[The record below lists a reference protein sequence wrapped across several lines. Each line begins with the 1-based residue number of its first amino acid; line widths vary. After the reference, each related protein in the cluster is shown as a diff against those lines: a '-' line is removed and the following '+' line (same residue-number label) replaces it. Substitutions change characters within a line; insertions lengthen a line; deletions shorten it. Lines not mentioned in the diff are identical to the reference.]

1 MFAESYQ
8 IISFCGLTQIETSSL
23 NHWIGIVHRFV
34 YRIILVIF
42 QKKSI
47 LVKYPFLGAIS
58 RGLGL
63 FWALL
68 FDRAEAEPILFE
80 YQRQTKNSNIL
91 HFFTLF
97 TMAGMSWNRP
107 KAYSNFYIPKSH
119 FILFSTKYCI
129 GVMNHVSLF

>member
-8 IISFCGLTQIETSSL
+8 IISWYSKSFCGLTQIETSSL

-80 YQRQTKNSNIL
+80 YQRQTKNSNNL
-91 HFFTLF
+91 RYFTLI
-97 TMAGMSWNRP
+97 TMAGMSIFCL
-107 KAYSNFYIPKSH
+107 KIKSNFFLANNQNLIYI
-119 FILFSTKYCI
+119 FLYLVLCT
-129 GVMNHVSLF
+129 